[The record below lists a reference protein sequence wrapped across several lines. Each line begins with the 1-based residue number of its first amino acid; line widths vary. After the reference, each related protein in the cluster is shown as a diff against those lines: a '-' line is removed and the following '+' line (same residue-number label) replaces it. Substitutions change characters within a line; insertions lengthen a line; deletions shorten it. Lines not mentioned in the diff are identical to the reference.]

1 MKVLALIPARLA
13 STRFPNKP
21 LAQILEKSMLQHI
34 VERVQLCKEIDQ
46 VAVATCDQ
54 EIIDHVQSLGH
65 QAIMTSNLH
74 ERASDRCA
82 EAVSKIEVAHKTNYD
97 IVVMVQGDE
106 PLFMPETIAETLAHF
121 NDPTVEIV
129 NIMSRIR
136 TMEQFVDKNNV
147 KVVVKQNNDALYFS
161 REPIPSP
168 WRGVANI
175 PMYLQTGII
184 AFRREVLLRFN
195 LMPETRLEQVESV
208 DMNRVLETGGRIR
221 MVLTEAITIGVDTPQ
236 ELKDAEILMK
246 NDPTLFQYL
255 KK

>member
-82 EAVSKIEVAHKTNYD
+82 EAVTKLEKSKNTKYD

-106 PLFMPETIAETLAHF
+106 PMT
-121 NDPTVEIV
+121 DPRMLSDVLRPFTDDPNLQIV
-129 NIMSRIR
+129 NLYADIQPGEFTS
-136 TMEQFVDKNNV
+136 TNCV
-147 KVVVKQNNDALYFS
+147 KVVMDLVGNALYMS
-161 REPIPSP
+161 RAPIPVS
-168 WRGVANI
+168 
-175 PMYLQTGII
+175 MDGIERPSGKQLGLI
-184 AFRREVLLRFN
+184 AFRRQALQKFTELTPTPLEVN
-195 LMPETRLEQVESV
+195 ESV
-208 DMNRVLETGGRIR
+208 DMLRFLEHGIKIR
-221 MVLTEAITIGVDTPQ
+221 MQRTIYRTHAVDIPS
-236 ELKDAEILMK
+236 DIAEVERLMK
-246 NDPTLFQYL
+246 QQI
-255 KK
+255 KQ

>member
-65 QAIMTSNLH
+65 QAIMTSDLH

-82 EAVSKIEVAHKTNYD
+82 EAVTKLEKSENTKYD

-106 PLFMPETIAETLAHF
+106 PMT
-121 NDPTVEIV
+121 DPRMLSDVLRPFTDDPNLQVV
-129 NIMSRIR
+129 NLYADIQPGEFAS
-136 TMEQFVDKNNV
+136 TNCV
-147 KVVVKQNNDALYFS
+147 KVVMDLVGNALYMS
-161 REPIPSP
+161 RAPIPVS
-168 WRGVANI
+168 
-175 PMYLQTGII
+175 MDGIERPSGKQLGLI
-184 AFRREVLLRFN
+184 AFRRQALQKFTELTPTPLEVN
-195 LMPETRLEQVESV
+195 ESV
-208 DMNRVLETGGRIR
+208 DMLRFLEHGIKIR
-221 MVLTEAITIGVDTPQ
+221 MQRTIYRTHAVDIPS
-236 ELKDAEILMK
+236 DIAEVERLMK
-246 NDPTLFQYL
+246 QQI

>member
-65 QAIMTSNLH
+65 QAIMTSDLH

-82 EAVSKIEVAHKTNYD
+82 EAVTKLEKSENTKYD

-106 PLFMPETIAETLAHF
+106 PMTDPRMLSDVLRPFT
-121 NDPTVEIV
+121 NDPNLQVV
-129 NIMSRIR
+129 NLYADIQPGEFTS
-136 TMEQFVDKNNV
+136 TNCV
-147 KVVVKQNNDALYFS
+147 KVVMDLVGNALYMS
-161 REPIPSP
+161 RAPIPVS
-168 WRGVANI
+168 
-175 PMYLQTGII
+175 MDGIERPSGKQLGLI
-184 AFRREVLLRFN
+184 AFRRQALQKFTELTPTPLEVN
-195 LMPETRLEQVESV
+195 ESV
-208 DMNRVLETGGRIR
+208 DMLRFLEHGIEIR
-221 MVLTEAITIGVDTPQ
+221 MQRTIYRTHAVDIPS
-236 ELKDAEILMK
+236 DIAEVERLMK
-246 NDPTLFQYL
+246 QQI
-255 KK
+255 KQ

>member
-54 EIIDHVQSLGH
+54 EIIDHVQSLGY

-106 PLFMPETIAETLAHF
+106 PMT
-121 NDPTVEIV
+121 DPRMLSDVLRPFTDDPNLQVV
-129 NIMSRIR
+129 NLYADIQPGEFAS
-136 TMEQFVDKNNV
+136 TNCV
-147 KVVVKQNNDALYFS
+147 KVVMDLVGNALYMS
-161 REPIPSP
+161 RAPIPVS
-168 WRGVANI
+168 
-175 PMYLQTGII
+175 MDGIERPSGKQLGLI
-184 AFRREVLLRFN
+184 AFRRHALQKFTELTPTPLEVN
-195 LMPETRLEQVESV
+195 ESV
-208 DMNRVLETGGRIR
+208 DMLRFLEHGIKIR
-221 MVLTEAITIGVDTPQ
+221 MQRTIYRTHAVDIPS
-236 ELKDAEILMK
+236 DIAEVERLMK
-246 NDPTLFQYL
+246 QQI
-255 KK
+255 KQ

>member
-106 PLFMPETIAETLAHF
+106 PMT
-121 NDPTVEIV
+121 DPRMLSDVLRPFTDDPNLQIV
-129 NIMSRIR
+129 NLYADIQPGEFTS
-136 TMEQFVDKNNV
+136 TNCV
-147 KVVVKQNNDALYFS
+147 KVVMDLVGNALYMS
-161 REPIPSP
+161 RAPIPVS
-168 WRGVANI
+168 
-175 PMYLQTGII
+175 MDGIERPSGKQLGLI
-184 AFRREVLLRFN
+184 AFRRQALQKFTELTPTPLEVN
-195 LMPETRLEQVESV
+195 ESV
-208 DMNRVLETGGRIR
+208 DMLRFLEHGIKIR
-221 MVLTEAITIGVDTPQ
+221 MQRTIYRTHAVDIPS
-236 ELKDAEILMK
+236 DIAEVERLMK
-246 NDPTLFQYL
+246 QQI
-255 KK
+255 KQ

>member
-54 EIIDHVQSLGH
+54 EIIDHIQGLGH
-65 QAIMTSNLH
+65 QAIMTSDRH

-106 PLFMPETIAETLAHF
+106 PMT
-121 NDPTVEIV
+121 DPRMLSDVLRPFTDDPNLQVVNLYADIQPGEFASTNCVKIV
-129 NIMSRIR
+129 MDLVGNALYMSR
-136 TMEQFVDKNNV
+136 
-147 KVVVKQNNDALYFS
+147 A
-161 REPIPSP
+161 PIPVS
-168 WRGVANI
+168 
-175 PMYLQTGII
+175 MDGIERPSGKQLGLI
-184 AFRREVLLRFN
+184 AFRRQALQKFTELTPTPLEVN
-195 LMPETRLEQVESV
+195 ESV
-208 DMNRVLETGGRIR
+208 DMLRFLEHGIKIR
-221 MVLTEAITIGVDTPQ
+221 MQRTIYRTHAVDIPS
-236 ELKDAEILMK
+236 DIAEVERLMK
-246 NDPTLFQYL
+246 QQI

>member
-54 EIIDHVQSLGH
+54 EIIDHIQGLGH
-65 QAIMTSNLH
+65 QAIMTSDRH

-82 EAVSKIEVAHKTNYD
+82 EAVTKLEKSENTKYD

-106 PLFMPETIAETLAHF
+106 PMT
-121 NDPTVEIV
+121 DPRMLSDVLRPFTDDPNLQVVNLYADIQPGEFASTNCVKIV
-129 NIMSRIR
+129 MDLVGNALYMSR
-136 TMEQFVDKNNV
+136 
-147 KVVVKQNNDALYFS
+147 A
-161 REPIPSP
+161 PIPGS
-168 WRGVANI
+168 
-175 PMYLQTGII
+175 MDGIERPSGKQLGLI
-184 AFRREVLLRFN
+184 AFRRQALQKFTELTPTPLEVN
-195 LMPETRLEQVESV
+195 ESV
-208 DMNRVLETGGRIR
+208 DMLRFLEHGIKIR
-221 MVLTEAITIGVDTPQ
+221 MQRTIYRTHAVDIPS
-236 ELKDAEILMK
+236 DIAEVERLMK
-246 NDPTLFQYL
+246 QQI

>member
-54 EIIDHVQSLGH
+54 EIIDHVHSLGH

-82 EAVSKIEVAHKTNYD
+82 EAVTKLEKSKNTKYD

-106 PLFMPETIAETLAHF
+106 PMT
-121 NDPTVEIV
+121 DPRMLSDVLRPFTDDPNLQVVNLYADIQPGEFASTNCVKIV
-129 NIMSRIR
+129 MDLVGNALYMSR
-136 TMEQFVDKNNV
+136 
-147 KVVVKQNNDALYFS
+147 A
-161 REPIPSP
+161 PIPVS
-168 WRGVANI
+168 
-175 PMYLQTGII
+175 MDGIERPSGKQLGLI
-184 AFRREVLLRFN
+184 AFRRQALQKFTELTPTPLEVN
-195 LMPETRLEQVESV
+195 ESV
-208 DMNRVLETGGRIR
+208 DMLRFLEHGIKIR
-221 MVLTEAITIGVDTPQ
+221 MQRTIYRTHAVDIPS
-236 ELKDAEILMK
+236 DIAEVERLMK
-246 NDPTLFQYL
+246 QLIKQ
-255 KK
+255 

>member
-54 EIIDHVQSLGH
+54 EIIDHVQSLGY

-82 EAVSKIEVAHKTNYD
+82 EAVTKLEKSENTKYD

-106 PLFMPETIAETLAHF
+106 PMT
-121 NDPTVEIV
+121 DPRMLSDVLRPFTDDPNLQVVNLYADIQPGEFASTNCVKIV
-129 NIMSRIR
+129 MDLVGNALYMSR
-136 TMEQFVDKNNV
+136 
-147 KVVVKQNNDALYFS
+147 A
-161 REPIPSP
+161 PIPVS
-168 WRGVANI
+168 
-175 PMYLQTGII
+175 MDGIERPSGKQLGLI
-184 AFRREVLLRFN
+184 AFRRQALQKFTELTPTPLEVN
-195 LMPETRLEQVESV
+195 ESV
-208 DMNRVLETGGRIR
+208 DMLRFLEHGIKIR
-221 MVLTEAITIGVDTPQ
+221 MQQTIYRTHAVDIPS
-236 ELKDAEILMK
+236 DIAEVERLMK
-246 NDPTLFQYL
+246 QQI

>member
-82 EAVSKIEVAHKTNYD
+82 EAVTKLEKSENTKYD

-106 PLFMPETIAETLAHF
+106 PMT
-121 NDPTVEIV
+121 DPRMLSDVLRPFTDDPNLQVV
-129 NIMSRIR
+129 NLYADIQPGEFAS
-136 TMEQFVDKNNV
+136 TNCV
-147 KVVVKQNNDALYFS
+147 KVVMDLVGNALYMS
-161 REPIPSP
+161 RAPIPVS
-168 WRGVANI
+168 
-175 PMYLQTGII
+175 MDGIERPSGKQLGLI
-184 AFRREVLLRFN
+184 AFRRQALQKFTELTPTPLEVN
-195 LMPETRLEQVESV
+195 ESV
-208 DMNRVLETGGRIR
+208 DMLRFLEHGIKIR
-221 MVLTEAITIGVDTPQ
+221 MQRTIYRTHAVDIPS
-236 ELKDAEILMK
+236 DIAEVERLMK
-246 NDPTLFQYL
+246 QQI
-255 KK
+255 KQ

>member
-54 EIIDHVQSLGH
+54 EIIDHVHSLGH

-82 EAVSKIEVAHKTNYD
+82 EAVTKLEKSKNTKYD

-106 PLFMPETIAETLAHF
+106 PMTDPRMLSDVLRPFT
-121 NDPTVEIV
+121 NDPNLQVV
-129 NIMSRIR
+129 NLYADIQPGEFAS
-136 TMEQFVDKNNV
+136 TNCV
-147 KVVVKQNNDALYFS
+147 KVVMDLVGNALYMS
-161 REPIPSP
+161 RAPIPVS
-168 WRGVANI
+168 
-175 PMYLQTGII
+175 MDGIERPSGKQLGLI
-184 AFRREVLLRFN
+184 AFRRQALQKFTELTPTPLEVN
-195 LMPETRLEQVESV
+195 ESV
-208 DMNRVLETGGRIR
+208 DMLRFLEHGIKIR
-221 MVLTEAITIGVDTPQ
+221 MQRTIYRTHAVDIPS
-236 ELKDAEILMK
+236 DIAEVERLMK
-246 NDPTLFQYL
+246 QQI
-255 KK
+255 KQ

>member
-54 EIIDHVQSLGH
+54 EIIDHIQGLGH
-65 QAIMTSNLH
+65 QAIMTSDRH

-106 PLFMPETIAETLAHF
+106 PMT
-121 NDPTVEIV
+121 DPRMLSDVLRPFTDDPNLQVV
-129 NIMSRIR
+129 NLYADIQPGEFAS
-136 TMEQFVDKNNV
+136 TNCV
-147 KVVVKQNNDALYFS
+147 KVVMDLVGNALYMS
-161 REPIPSP
+161 RAPIPVS
-168 WRGVANI
+168 
-175 PMYLQTGII
+175 TDGIERPSGKQLGLI
-184 AFRREVLLRFN
+184 AFRRQALQKFTELTPTPLEVN
-195 LMPETRLEQVESV
+195 ESV
-208 DMNRVLETGGRIR
+208 DMLRFLEHGIKIR
-221 MVLTEAITIGVDTPQ
+221 MQRTIYRTHAVDIPS
-236 ELKDAEILMK
+236 DIAEVERLMK
-246 NDPTLFQYL
+246 QQI

>member
-54 EIIDHVQSLGH
+54 ELINHVQSLGH

-82 EAVSKIEVAHKTNYD
+82 EAVTKLEKSKNTKYD

-106 PLFMPETIAETLAHF
+106 PMT
-121 NDPTVEIV
+121 DPRMLSDVLRPFTDDPNLQVV
-129 NIMSRIR
+129 NLYADIQPGEFAS
-136 TMEQFVDKNNV
+136 TNCV
-147 KVVVKQNNDALYFS
+147 KVVMDLVGNALYMS
-161 REPIPSP
+161 RAPIPVS
-168 WRGVANI
+168 
-175 PMYLQTGII
+175 MDGIERPSGKQLGLI
-184 AFRREVLLRFN
+184 AFRRQALQKFTELTPTPLEVN
-195 LMPETRLEQVESV
+195 ESV
-208 DMNRVLETGGRIR
+208 DMLRFLEHGIKIR
-221 MVLTEAITIGVDTPQ
+221 MQRTIYRTHAVDIPS
-236 ELKDAEILMK
+236 DIAEVERLMK
-246 NDPTLFQYL
+246 QQI
-255 KK
+255 KQ

>member
-74 ERASDRCA
+74 QRASDRCA
-82 EAVSKIEVAHKTNYD
+82 EAVTKLEKSENTKYD

-106 PLFMPETIAETLAHF
+106 PMT
-121 NDPTVEIV
+121 DPRMLSDVLKPFTDDPNLQVV
-129 NIMSRIR
+129 NLYADIQPGEFAS
-136 TMEQFVDKNNV
+136 TNCV
-147 KVVVKQNNDALYFS
+147 KVVMDLIGNALYMS
-161 REPIPSP
+161 RAPIPVSMD
-168 WRGVANI
+168 GVER
-175 PMYLQTGII
+175 PSGKQLGLI
-184 AFRREVLLRFN
+184 AFRRQALQKFTELTPTPLEVN
-195 LMPETRLEQVESV
+195 ESV
-208 DMNRVLETGGRIR
+208 DMLRFLEHGIKIR
-221 MVLTEAITIGVDTPQ
+221 MQRTIYLTHAVDIPS
-236 ELKDAEILMK
+236 DIAEVERLMK
-246 NDPTLFQYL
+246 QQI
-255 KK
+255 KQ

>member
-54 EIIDHVQSLGH
+54 EIINHVQSLGH

-82 EAVSKIEVAHKTNYD
+82 EAVTKLEKSKNTKYD

-106 PLFMPETIAETLAHF
+106 PMT
-121 NDPTVEIV
+121 DPRMLSDVLRPFTDDSNLQVV
-129 NIMSRIR
+129 NLYADIQPGEFAS
-136 TMEQFVDKNNV
+136 TNCV
-147 KVVVKQNNDALYFS
+147 KVVMDLVGNALYMS
-161 REPIPSP
+161 RAPIPVS
-168 WRGVANI
+168 
-175 PMYLQTGII
+175 MDGIDRPSGKQLGLI
-184 AFRREVLLRFN
+184 AFRRQALQKFTELTPTPLEVN
-195 LMPETRLEQVESV
+195 ESV
-208 DMNRVLETGGRIR
+208 DMLRFLEHGIKIR
-221 MVLTEAITIGVDTPQ
+221 MQRTIYRTHAVDIPS
-236 ELKDAEILMK
+236 DIAEVERLMK
-246 NDPTLFQYL
+246 QQI
-255 KK
+255 KQ

>member
-82 EAVSKIEVAHKTNYD
+82 EAVTKLEKSKNTKYD

-106 PLFMPETIAETLAHF
+106 PMT
-121 NDPTVEIV
+121 DPRMLSDVLRPFTDDPNLQVV
-129 NIMSRIR
+129 NLYADIQPGEFAS
-136 TMEQFVDKNNV
+136 TNCV
-147 KVVVKQNNDALYFS
+147 KVVMDLVGNALYMS
-161 REPIPSP
+161 RAPIPVS
-168 WRGVANI
+168 VD
-175 PMYLQTGII
+175 GIERPSGKQLGLI
-184 AFRREVLLRFN
+184 AFRRQALQKFTELTPTPLEVN
-195 LMPETRLEQVESV
+195 ESV
-208 DMNRVLETGGRIR
+208 DMLRFLEHGIEIR
-221 MVLTEAITIGVDTPQ
+221 MQRTIYRTHAVDIPS
-236 ELKDAEILMK
+236 DIAEVERLMK
-246 NDPTLFQYL
+246 QQI
-255 KK
+255 KQ

>member
-82 EAVSKIEVAHKTNYD
+82 EAVSKIEIAHKTNYD

-106 PLFMPETIAETLAHF
+106 PMT
-121 NDPTVEIV
+121 DPRMLSDVLRPFTDDPNLQVV
-129 NIMSRIR
+129 NLYADIQPGEFAS
-136 TMEQFVDKNNV
+136 TNCV
-147 KVVVKQNNDALYFS
+147 KVVMDLVGNALYMS
-161 REPIPSP
+161 RAPIPVS
-168 WRGVANI
+168 
-175 PMYLQTGII
+175 MDGIERPSGKQLGLI
-184 AFRREVLLRFN
+184 AFRRQALQKFTELTPTPLEVN
-195 LMPETRLEQVESV
+195 ESV
-208 DMNRVLETGGRIR
+208 DMLRFLEHGIKIR
-221 MVLTEAITIGVDTPQ
+221 MQRTIYRTHAVDIPS
-236 ELKDAEILMK
+236 DIAEVERLMK
-246 NDPTLFQYL
+246 QQI
-255 KK
+255 KQ

>member
-65 QAIMTSNLH
+65 QAIMTSDLH

-82 EAVSKIEVAHKTNYD
+82 EAVTKLEKSENTKYD

-106 PLFMPETIAETLAHF
+106 PMT
-121 NDPTVEIV
+121 DPRMLSDVLRPFTDDPNLQVVNLYADIQPGEFASTNCVKIV
-129 NIMSRIR
+129 MDLVGNALYMSR
-136 TMEQFVDKNNV
+136 
-147 KVVVKQNNDALYFS
+147 A
-161 REPIPSP
+161 PIPVS
-168 WRGVANI
+168 
-175 PMYLQTGII
+175 MDGIERPSGKQLGLI
-184 AFRREVLLRFN
+184 AFRRQALQKFTELTPTPLEVN
-195 LMPETRLEQVESV
+195 ESV
-208 DMNRVLETGGRIR
+208 DMLRFLEHGIKIR
-221 MVLTEAITIGVDTPQ
+221 MQRTIYRTHAVDIPS
-236 ELKDAEILMK
+236 DIAEVERLMK
-246 NDPTLFQYL
+246 QLIKQ
-255 KK
+255 

>member
-54 EIIDHVQSLGH
+54 EIIDHIQGLGH
-65 QAIMTSNLH
+65 QAIMTRDRH

-106 PLFMPETIAETLAHF
+106 PMT
-121 NDPTVEIV
+121 DPRMLSDVLRPFTDDPNLQVV
-129 NIMSRIR
+129 NLYADIQPGEFAS
-136 TMEQFVDKNNV
+136 TNCV
-147 KVVVKQNNDALYFS
+147 KVVMDLVCNALYMS
-161 REPIPSP
+161 RAPIPVS
-168 WRGVANI
+168 
-175 PMYLQTGII
+175 MDGIERPSGKQLGLI
-184 AFRREVLLRFN
+184 AFRRQALQKFTELTPTPLEVN
-195 LMPETRLEQVESV
+195 ESV
-208 DMNRVLETGGRIR
+208 DMLRFLEHGIKIR
-221 MVLTEAITIGVDTPQ
+221 MQRTIYRTHAVDIPS
-236 ELKDAEILMK
+236 DIAEVERLMK
-246 NDPTLFQYL
+246 QQI
-255 KK
+255 KQ

>member
-74 ERASDRCA
+74 QRASDRCA
-82 EAVSKIEVAHKTNYD
+82 EAVTKLEKSENTKYD

-106 PLFMPETIAETLAHF
+106 PMT
-121 NDPTVEIV
+121 DPRMLSDVLKPFTDDPNLQVV
-129 NIMSRIR
+129 NLYADIQPGEFAS
-136 TMEQFVDKNNV
+136 TNCV
-147 KVVVKQNNDALYFS
+147 KVVMDLIGNALYMS
-161 REPIPSP
+161 RAPIPVSMD
-168 WRGVANI
+168 GVER
-175 PMYLQTGII
+175 PSGKQLGLI
-184 AFRREVLLRFN
+184 AFHRQALQKFTELTPTPLEVN
-195 LMPETRLEQVESV
+195 ESV
-208 DMNRVLETGGRIR
+208 DMLRFLEHGIKIR
-221 MVLTEAITIGVDTPQ
+221 MQRTIYLTHAVDIPS
-236 ELKDAEILMK
+236 DIAEVERLMK
-246 NDPTLFQYL
+246 QQI
-255 KK
+255 KQ

>member
-1 MKVLALIPARLA
+1 VKVPALIPARLA

-54 EIIDHVQSLGH
+54 EIIDHVQSLGY

-106 PLFMPETIAETLAHF
+106 PMT
-121 NDPTVEIV
+121 DPRMLSDVLRPFTDDPNLQVV
-129 NIMSRIR
+129 NLYADIQPGEFAS
-136 TMEQFVDKNNV
+136 TNCV
-147 KVVVKQNNDALYFS
+147 KVVMDLVGNALYMS
-161 REPIPSP
+161 RAPIPVS
-168 WRGVANI
+168 
-175 PMYLQTGII
+175 MDGIERPSGKQLGLI
-184 AFRREVLLRFN
+184 AFRRQALQKFTELTPTPLEVN
-195 LMPETRLEQVESV
+195 ESV
-208 DMNRVLETGGRIR
+208 DMLRFLEHGIKIR
-221 MVLTEAITIGVDTPQ
+221 MQRTIYRTHAVDIPS
-236 ELKDAEILMK
+236 DIAEVERLMK
-246 NDPTLFQYL
+246 QQI
-255 KK
+255 KQ

>member
-106 PLFMPETIAETLAHF
+106 PMT
-121 NDPTVEIV
+121 DPRMLSDVLRPFTDDPNLQVV
-129 NIMSRIR
+129 NLYADIQPGEFAS
-136 TMEQFVDKNNV
+136 TNCV
-147 KVVVKQNNDALYFS
+147 KVVMDLVGNALYMS
-161 REPIPSP
+161 RAPIPVS
-168 WRGVANI
+168 
-175 PMYLQTGII
+175 MDGIERPSGKQLGLI
-184 AFRREVLLRFN
+184 AFRRQALQKFTELTPTPLEVN
-195 LMPETRLEQVESV
+195 ESV
-208 DMNRVLETGGRIR
+208 DMLRFLEHGIKIR
-221 MVLTEAITIGVDTPQ
+221 MQRTIYRTHAVDIPS
-236 ELKDAEILMK
+236 DIAEVERLMK
-246 NDPTLFQYL
+246 QQI

>member
-54 EIIDHVQSLGH
+54 EIIDHIQGLGH
-65 QAIMTSNLH
+65 QAIMTSDRH

-82 EAVSKIEVAHKTNYD
+82 EAVTKLEKSQNTKYD

-106 PLFMPETIAETLAHF
+106 PMT
-121 NDPTVEIV
+121 DPRMLSDVLRPFTDDPNLQVV
-129 NIMSRIR
+129 NLYADIQPGEFAS
-136 TMEQFVDKNNV
+136 TNCV
-147 KVVVKQNNDALYFS
+147 KVVMDLVGNALYMS
-161 REPIPSP
+161 RAPIPVS
-168 WRGVANI
+168 
-175 PMYLQTGII
+175 MDGIERPSGKQLGLI
-184 AFRREVLLRFN
+184 AFRRQALQKFTELTPTPLEVN
-195 LMPETRLEQVESV
+195 ESV
-208 DMNRVLETGGRIR
+208 DMLRFLEHGIKIR
-221 MVLTEAITIGVDTPQ
+221 MQQTIYRTHAVDIPS
-236 ELKDAEILMK
+236 DIAEVERLMK
-246 NDPTLFQYL
+246 QQI